1 MMQLLV
7 EEKETITLD
16 DSDENISRMQKE
28 DFERCNYWSRK
39 KKRLRWT
46 IRMKI
51 FHEKKDF
58 ERLVASRFQRKRRLH
73 NRKILPGM

>member
-1 MMQLLV
+1 MNISFLNSLLKFQPKNPTLV

-28 DFERCNYWSRK
+28 DFER
-39 KKRLRWT
+39 
-46 IRMKI
+46 
-51 FHEKKDF
+51 
-58 ERLVASRFQRKRRLH
+58 LVASRFQRKRRLH